1 VHSWLLYFS
10 IKMKIFSQILLFLL
24 LINAAYSQKA
34 AFTANANKKIVSL
47 NDYFQLTFTI
57 RNADAKSFSPPKFT
71 NFKVLA
77 GPSTSSS
84 SNIQFINGKMSHST
98 SYSYTYTLQ
107 PSKVGKFTIGPA
119 SCTVKGKK
127 TTSNSV
133 KMEVVKG
140 KSSPSG
146 TQQSNTSS
154 PTTREEDLIL
164 KVSVDKTNVYQGEQV
179 TATYKIYTRVN
190 ISNGS
195 ISKMPGSTGF
205 WANQIEMPQQL
216 HFTQENKYHVATVW
230 KVALFPQRS
239 GELTV
244 DPMEMDFVIR
254 IKIQKRRRSIFDDLF
269 DDPFFGGFG
278 SYKDIKKT
286 IKSNSVKIK
295 VKPLPTINK
304 PQNFNGAVG
313 KYALKATL
321 DKTETK
327 SNEPLTLNIKISGEG
342 NLKLIESPMI
352 DELPADFETYEP
364 KIIEKMVK
372 GSSKIKGTK
381 TFEYLLIPRRGGEY
395 KLPPI
400 TFSYFDLSKKD
411 YITLN
416 SSPFTIKVE
425 KGEGQGEVI
434 TATGISKEE
443 VELLGQDVRFIKTGD
458 IKFHKKGKY
467 FFDSPAFFSLALA
480 PFLLFTL
487 FFFYRRRQAE
497 IASDVILMKRR
508 RATKVAKKRL
518 AIAKKHFRTGE
529 KKLFYDEVSKAIWGY
544 LSDKLNISQSELSKE
559 KVQMA
564 LKAKGVGKDK
574 VRALMDIIDTSER
587 ALFSPSSDAAG
598 MEKVYISTV
607 QIISEI
613 EV

>member
-1 VHSWLLYFS
+1 
-10 IKMKIFSQILLFLL
+10 MKIFSQILLFLL
-24 LINAAYSQKA
+24 LINPAFSQH
-34 AFTANANKKIVSL
+34 FTANVNKKTVSL
-47 NDYFQLTFTI
+47 NDHFQLTFTI
-57 RNADAKSFSPPKFT
+57 KNADAKSFSPPKFI

-84 SNIQFINGKMSHST
+84 SNIQFINGKMYRST

-107 PSKVGKFTIGPA
+107 PIKVGKFTIGAA

-127 TTSNSV
+127 ITSNSI
-133 KMEVVKG
+133 KIEVVKG
-140 KSSPSG
+140 KVSPSA
-146 TQQSNTSS
+146 TQKSNTGSS
-154 PTTREEDLIL
+154 VTADEDLFL

-179 TATYKIYTRVN
+179 TATYKLYTRVN

-216 HFTQENKYHVATVW
+216 HFTRKNNYHIATVW

-254 IKIQKRRRSIFDDLF
+254 IKIQKRRRSVFDNF
-269 DDPFFGGFG
+269 FNDPFFGGFG
-278 SYKDIKKT
+278 SYKDVKKT

-304 PQNFNGAVG
+304 PQDFNGAVG
-313 KYALKATL
+313 KYTLKATL

-327 SNEPLTLNIKISGEG
+327 SNEPVTLIIKILGEG

-364 KIIEKMVK
+364 KILERMVK
-372 GSSKIKGTK
+372 GSSKIKGSK

-395 KLPPI
+395 KLPPVR
-400 TFSYFDLSKKD
+400 FSYFDLSKKD
-411 YITLN
+411 YVTL
-416 SSPFTIKVE
+416 SSPPFTIKVE
-425 KGEGQGEVI
+425 KGEGQGKVI
-434 TATGISKEE
+434 TAIGISKEE
-443 VELLGQDVRFIKTGD
+443 VELLGQDIRFIKTGD
-458 IKFHKKGKY
+458 IKLHKRGEY
-467 FFDSPAFFSLALA
+467 FFASPAFFSLALA

-487 FFFYRRRQAE
+487 FFFYRKRQVE

-518 AIAKKHFRTGE
+518 VVAKKHLQTGE
-529 KKLFYDEVSKAIWGY
+529 KKSFYDEVSRAIWGY
-544 LSDKLNISQSELSKE
+544 LSDKLNIAQSELSKE
-559 KVQMA
+559 KVQIA
-564 LKAKGVGKDK
+564 LKEKGVGEDK

-598 MEKVYISTV
+598 MEKVYLDTV

-613 EV
+613 EKI